1 LSNGSGTRR
10 EEACER
16 LVGVGPPPCPPP
28 LIPIGGFV
36 PGSFTSK
43 LADILGSFTGKLTTL
58 FLVFSHAIILLR
70 LRFFLEV
77 PRIEEL
83 QDSDGSPRRE
93 EVGRRTLRDHG
104 GFLLPFFY
112 RARFQSFTSFW
123 CSSTGFKETTTDEP
137 PTTSR
142 VEESNSARKVLPID
156 EAIPPEDII

>member
-16 LVGVGPPPCPPP
+16 LVGVGPPPW

-70 LRFFLEV
+70 LPIFFGGSSNRGITRF
-77 PRIEEL
+77 R
-83 QDSDGSPRRE
+83 
-93 EVGRRTLRDHG
+93 
-104 GFLLPFFY
+104 
-112 RARFQSFTSFW
+112 W
-123 CSSTGFKETTTDEP
+123 
-137 PTTSR
+137 
-142 VEESNSARKVLPID
+142 
-156 EAIPPEDII
+156 